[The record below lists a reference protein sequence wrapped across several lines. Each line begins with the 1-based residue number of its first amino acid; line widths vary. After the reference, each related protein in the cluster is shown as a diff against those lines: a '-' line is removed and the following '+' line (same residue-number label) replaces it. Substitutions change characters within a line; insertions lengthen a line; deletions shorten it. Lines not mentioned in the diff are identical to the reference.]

1 MKHQQLKNESDADG
15 IAPIEVESRPA
26 SGGALGTKSGTVAE
40 QRDADALQKKDRLYN
55 ESVLRIKIKF
65 N

>member
-40 QRDADALQKKDRLYN
+40 QRDADALQKKDRRIA
-55 ESVLRIKIKF
+55 ESV
-65 N
+65 